1 MNRAQIFLKRNSPT
15 ILSIIGS
22 VGVVVTTVLAVK
34 ATPKAL
40 ELIEDEK
47 TKKYLE
53 RLDESLENGWEDY
66 EPFTDLKPLEVVKV
80 AWKPYIP
87 AAISGLATIACILGA
102 NCLNTRSQ
110 AKLMSAYALLDN
122 SFKEYRNKTRELYTD
137 EAVNI
142 EHEMIKSQ
150 YDNSIILHNGNE
162 LFYDFQSRRYFE
174 SSLDTVKRAEFMLN
188 QKLTT
193 HGCVWLN
200 DFYDFLGIPRTEYG
214 YYMGWSIMKSD
225 KMYAYDSILL
235 ELEYEKTVMD
245 DGLECNIIT
254 IKYPPSL
261 ECIR

>member
-1 MNRAQIFLKRNSPT
+1 MNKAQIFLKKNSPT

-22 VGVVVTTVLAVK
+22 VGVVATTVLAVK
-34 ATPKAL
+34 ATPQALLLLEEAENEKGEELTAVETVKA
-40 ELIEDEK
+40 
-47 TKKYLE
+47 
-53 RLDESLENGWEDY
+53 
-66 EPFTDLKPLEVVKV
+66 

-87 AAISGLATIACILGA
+87 AAISGLSTIACILGA
-102 NCLNTRSQ
+102 NCLNARSQ
-110 AKLMSAYALLDN
+110 ASLMSAYALLDN
-122 SFKEYRNKTRELYTD
+122 SYREYRDKTRELYTD
-137 EAVNI
+137 EAVDI

-162 LFYDFQSRRYFE
+162 LFFDFQSRRYFE

-193 HGCVWLN
+193 HGHVWLN

-214 YYMGWSIMKSD
+214 YYMGWSTFKSD
-225 KMYAYDSILL
+225 KMYAYDDILL
-235 ELEYEKTVMD
+235 ELEYEKTIMD

-254 IKYPPSL
+254 IKYPPTL